1 MSERFD
7 PQVLTHLAAFLR
19 VESLTRLPETHGSG
33 CEKDSFVLLKK
44 TIEREAYP
52 MAREITGDITAI
64 TDGYIMHQVNC
75 QNVMGAGVAKSLA
88 TKYPE
93 IKEAFHAFAKT
104 YTKPKERFG
113 WIQPVR
119 INDNLVICNSF
130 SQFSFGNSRM
140 TGICYTDMLTLKSAL
155 KRFDARAKKAGKPAY
170 VPAYIGCGLA
180 GGDWTDIRNFIL
192 NETDITIVAYRN
204 QYQKRG

>member
-1 MSERFD
+1 
-7 PQVLTHLAAFLR
+7 
-19 VESLTRLPETHGSG
+19 
-33 CEKDSFVLLKK
+33 
-44 TIEREAYP
+44 

-88 TKYPE
+88 TKYPKV
-93 IKEAFHAFAKT
+93 KEAYHNFAKT
-104 YTKPKERFG
+104 YAKPKERFR

-119 INDNLVICNSF
+119 VSESLVICNSF

-155 KRFDARAKKAGKPAY
+155 KRFDARAKKAGKRAY
-170 VPAYIGCGLA
+170 VPAYIGCGISIQKTRVYDYRKFQNHNVKA
-180 GGDWTDIRNFIL
+180 DYTTIKG
-192 NETDITIVAYRN
+192 ETYAKNYRHVC
-204 QYQKRG
+204 

>member
-1 MSERFD
+1 
-7 PQVLTHLAAFLR
+7 
-19 VESLTRLPETHGSG
+19 
-33 CEKDSFVLLKK
+33 
-44 TIEREAYP
+44 

-88 TKYPE
+88 SKYPE

-119 INDNLVICNSF
+119 VSPSLVICNSF
-130 SQFSFGNSRM
+130 SQFTFGNSRM

-155 KRFDARAKKAGKPAY
+155 KRFDVRAKKAGKPAY
-170 VPAYIGCGLA
+170 VPVYIGCGLA
-180 GGDWTDIRNFIL
+180 GGDWNDIRHFIL

>member
-1 MSERFD
+1 
-7 PQVLTHLAAFLR
+7 
-19 VESLTRLPETHGSG
+19 
-33 CEKDSFVLLKK
+33 
-44 TIEREAYP
+44 

-64 TDGYIMHQVNC
+64 TSGYIMHQVNC

-93 IKEAFHAFAKT
+93 LKKAYHDFAKT
-104 YTKPKERFG
+104 YQTPKERFG

-119 INDNLVICNSF
+119 VSNTLVICNSF
-130 SQFSFGNSRM
+130 SQLTYGNSRV
-140 TGICYTDMLTLKSAL
+140 TGICYTDMPTLKDAL
-155 KRFDARAKKAGKPAY
+155 KRFDARAKKAGQPAY

-180 GGDWTDIRNFIL
+180 GGDWNDLRQFIL

-204 QYQKRG
+204 QYQRKS

>member
-1 MSERFD
+1 
-7 PQVLTHLAAFLR
+7 
-19 VESLTRLPETHGSG
+19 
-33 CEKDSFVLLKK
+33 
-44 TIEREAYP
+44 

-119 INDNLVICNSF
+119 VSRDLVICNSF
-130 SQFSFGNSRM
+130 SQFTFGNSRM

-155 KRFDARAKKAGKPAY
+155 KRFDARAKKAGKRAY

-192 NETDITIVAYRN
+192 NETDITIVAYHN

>member
-1 MSERFD
+1 MTRRDER
-7 PQVLTHLAAFLR
+7 PWRLFLR
-19 VESLTRLPETHGSG
+19 VESLTRLPETHGLG
-33 CEKDSFVLLKK
+33 CEKDSF
-44 TIEREAYP
+44 
-52 MAREITGDITAI
+52 
-64 TDGYIMHQVNC
+64 C
-75 QNVMGAGVAKSLA
+75 LA
-88 TKYPE
+88 EKYYTKYPE

-119 INDNLVICNSF
+119 VSNTLVICNSF
-130 SQFSFGNSRM
+130 SQFTFGNSRM

-155 KRFDARAKKAGKPAY
+155 KRFDARAKKAGKRAY
-170 VPAYIGCGLA
+170 VHAYIGCGLA
-180 GGDWTDIRNFIL
+180 GGDWNDIRNFIL